1 MANLL
6 RMDTGHVHV
15 FSSRYMTALD
25 EMEQQVQAAR
35 NNVSAVNWISPA
47 REEFVSDFGQ
57 LATQIQSLIE
67 QGREYSRR
75 VNQESSQWEAMAVLS
90 SAAATPST
98 GEGGGDGGGGAGPGN
113 PDYSN
118 TEIYK
123 IFSPLK
129 YTDYLEKID
138 DIGSIVTPAAL
149 FFALHMAKS
158 GAYSI
163 RASKFVKQWVLDLNP
178 ARTMISNANVTKMAT
193 EMGKFGPLDASLF
206 GLNFAADLYE
216 NGKDGLD
223 LAEAGSILAVDAAQ
237 VAAGAVIGQIIF
249 PVPGVGAAIGVAVTK
264 VAFNVITDV
273 DILPGGMSIKDVS
286 IDAVH
291 NSTHWVIDRISGK

>member
-6 RMDTGHVHV
+6 RMDTGVV
-15 FSSRYMTALD
+15 RDFSSRFMTSLD
-25 EMEQQVQAAR
+25 EMEQQVQTAR
-35 NNVSAVNWISPA
+35 NSVSTVNWNGPA
-47 REEFVSDFGQ
+47 REDFVSDFGQ

-75 VNQESSQWEAMAVLS
+75 VNQESGQWEAMAGLS
-90 SAAATPST
+90 SAAAIPNAT
-98 GEGGGDGGGGAGPGN
+98 GGGGGGGGGAGPGD

-129 YTDYLEKID
+129 YTDYLEKIG
-138 DIGSIVTPAAL
+138 DIGSIITPAAL
-149 FFALHMAKS
+149 FFSLHTAKS

-163 RASKFVKQWVLDLNP
+163 RASKFVKQWVLELNP
-178 ARTMISNANVTKMAT
+178 ARTMISDANVTKMAT
-193 EMGKFGPLDASLF
+193 KMGKFGPLDAALF
-206 GLNFAADLYE
+206 GLNFASDLYE

-223 LAEAGSILAVDAAQ
+223 LEEAGSILAVDAAQ
-237 VAAGAVIGQIIF
+237 VAAGAVIGQILF

-273 DILPGGMSIKDVS
+273 DILPGGKSIKDVS
-286 IDAVH
+286 INAVH
-291 NSTHWVIDRISGK
+291 NSTHWVIDRIAGK